1 MKNTSAEEKPERD
14 GAGLAVFIVFALL
27 ALGAGAFGAQYAVK
41 TFAGGA
47 AVSESASAE
56 SSESADESGGTA
68 ISEIQLSTETVEI
81 QLGITDFSADLP
93 DVIND
98 DTEELG
104 TCSYKFAPAES
115 DQMTLRVNLGADE
128 KPKVASDDYSIAEV
142 YELEEQQGGV
152 YTFTITGKREGSTF
166 ITFSGSDPRTMR
178 RIYVTVKGSA
188 PQRRSSDPDVL
199 SFNDE
204 KNTYSINRSG
214 SVTISWYNGDTEV
227 YSKEVHVE
235 YTEPVPEDS
244 SSK

>member
-1 MKNTSAEEKPERD
+1 MKNTSAEEKPERG

-68 ISEIQLSTETVEI
+68 ISEIQL
-81 QLGITDFSADLP
+81 GITDFSADLP
-93 DVIND
+93 DIIND

-128 KPKVASDDYSIAEV
+128 KPEVASDDYSIAEV
-142 YELEEQQGGV
+142 YGLEEQQGGV
-152 YTFTITGKREGSTF
+152 YTFTITGKSEGSTF

-178 RIYVTVKGSA
+178 RIYVTVKGSV
-188 PQRRSSDPDVL
+188 PQRKSSDPDVL

-214 SVTISWYNGDTEV
+214 NVTISWYNGDTEV
-227 YSKEVHVE
+227 YSKEVRVE